1 MSLESQPLATLVRA
15 SNTFPVHH
23 FPVVFLSD
31 HSPLSRLPAAKRK
44 TQLLDTAATVFA
56 SMGYHGTTTAE
67 LAKAAGVSE
76 PIIYRHFKSKKGL
89 FIELIE
95 RTGQDTLGVWKKNL
109 ADLSEPAE
117 RLLKL
122 LASNP
127 MVEAKAQVR
136 YRVIVQAMTET
147 QDPEITAALQGH
159 IQKLHTFIAQEL
171 LAAQDAGVAKAAFS
185 AELVAW
191 LLIHI
196 ALGYGTLTSLGVPG
210 QGTDVQ
216 GRHIDEIIA
225 GLVLKHS

>member
-1 MSLESQPLATLVRA
+1 M
-15 SNTFPVHH
+15 
-23 FPVVFLSD
+23 
-31 HSPLSRLPAAKRK
+31 SRLPAAKRK

-56 SMGYHGTTTAE
+56 GMGYHGTTTAE

-109 ADLSEPAE
+109 VDLTDPAE
-117 RLLKL
+117 RLRKL

-159 IQKLHTFIAQEL
+159 IHKLHAFIAQEL

-210 QGTDVQ
+210 QGTDAQ
-216 GRHIDEIIA
+216 GRHIDEIVA
-225 GLVLKHS
+225 GLVLKHN